1 MHSIKHEW
9 LEAAVL
15 FAVQHQEHLA
25 VSYSEIVTQINF
37 APTPKSQSY
46 RLDDL
51 IAAKERELTK
61 ITRYKQSLYQ
71 DWKDGEITQQEYRD
85 MKADYERQTSDISA
99 VLTRLNAERAELANG
114 VDNEHPAY
122 QGP

>member
-9 LEAAVL
+9 LEAADL

-51 IAAKERELTK
+51 IAAKER
-61 ITRYKQSLYQ
+61 
-71 DWKDGEITQQEYRD
+71 
-85 MKADYERQTSDISA
+85 
-99 VLTRLNAERAELANG
+99 
-114 VDNEHPAY
+114 
-122 QGP
+122 